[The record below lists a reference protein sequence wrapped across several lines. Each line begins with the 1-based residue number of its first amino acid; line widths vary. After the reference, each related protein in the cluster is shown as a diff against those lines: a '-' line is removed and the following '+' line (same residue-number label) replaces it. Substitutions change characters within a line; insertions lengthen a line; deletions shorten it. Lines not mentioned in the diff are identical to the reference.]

1 MKNLINKARGFTLV
15 ELMVVIVIVGILA
28 AVAIPKFMDA
38 SHKAKASEFPTQ
50 LTAIYTGQQAYQAEK
65 GSYVADIASLKSDA
79 GVDVDATSKWFTYA
93 ISGVTSDGSSFTGT
107 ATVRVRFGSCAINDA
122 ATIDQANTK
131 SAVASLLKYVP
142 SWTNN

>member
-1 MKNLINKARGFTLV
+1 MISLMKKDKGFTLV

-50 LTAIYTGQQAYQAEK
+50 LTAIYTGQQAYSAET
-65 GSYVADIASLKSDA
+65 GSFASTLSTLKDLA

-93 ISGVTSDGSSFTGT
+93 LAGSASLFTGT
-107 ATVRVRFGSCAINDA
+107 ATVRVDFGNATTIDY
-122 ATIDQANTK
+122 ATINEANGK
-131 SAVASLLKYVP
+131 SASANLTKYCP
-142 SWTNN
+142 SWK